1 MLDVAEPRSTEHCVI
16 IFQETFPCHI
26 TVTSIQPEGKINSIQ
41 GMVEQAR
48 FDIVQFERYG
58 ARGGIEVLL
67 RGFSYQNTVNPYSCA
82 CEE

>member
-1 MLDVAEPRSTEHCVI
+1 MLDVASEPRFTEHRVI
-16 IFQETFPCHI
+16 IFQEIFPCH
-26 TVTSIQPEGKINSIQ
+26 VTSILPEEKITSIR
-41 GMVEQAR
+41 GMAEQAR
-48 FDIVQFERYG
+48 VDIVQFERYG